1 MLQTFRLCRFQA
13 RYQILQTQN
22 HESDMGKK
30 VAPKMWRLGP
40 QTWSG
45 EFQNMREMKIKRK
58 IT

>member
-30 VAPKMWRLGP
+30 VPPKCDDWDLKPG
-40 QTWSG
+40 QENS
-45 EFQNMREMKIKRK
+45 KICVK
-58 IT
+58 